1 MKKWKYFLIGTHYFL
16 LSLGILIIYKI
27 TLLIFCSEY
36 EVQLYFQD
44 HILNNHEAES
54 KIALTFL
61 F

>member
-1 MKKWKYFLIGTHYFL
+1 M

-54 KIALTFL
+54 KIKLTFL
-61 F
+61 FLGHKFDDVHIPED